1 MIPDLKRSLADYG
14 ILLVLIALCALFS
27 MLTNTR
33 QQPRGAAA
41 ARQVL
46 AEVLAQQPAPKR
58 VLVVCRESADES
70 QLASAIVDGLRNAQL
85 EVLELKGEPPDVRRG
100 LIVLQQQRRAVDIV
114 ACSET
119 TAGWS
124 LISELPSVFPELGSP
139 RVVSPRGYYWPTFL
153 TAGNLLN
160 VANQISVIAIVAI
173 GMTMVIIAGGI
184 DLSVG
189 SLIALSA
196 VITGLVIRE
205 WGGATQASI
214 GAMILASAVGILT
227 CGFVGLATGIALTR
241 FRVPPFIVT
250 LSAMMM
256 VSGIA
261 SKLTNNESV
270 YQIPDS
276 FVWLGRGTTGGL
288 PNTVIFMLVLYLAAW
303 FVMTRT
309 SLGRYL
315 YAVGGNMAAA
325 RLSGVPVKRV
335 VVSAY
340 VVSALLA
347 GLGGV
352 IMTSYLKSAS
362 PSYGAMYE
370 MYVIAAV
377 VVGGTSLSGGEGKML
392 GTLLGALVIAV
403 ISNGMNLLNVES
415 NMQRV
420 VLGLLILGAVLMDCL
435 QRYGWRQRVDR

>member
-1 MIPDLKRSLADYG
+1 MIFQLKRSLSDYG
-14 ILLVLIALCALFS
+14 ILLVLVGLCAFFS
-27 MLTNTR
+27 VLTNTR

-41 ARQVL
+41 GKQVL
-46 AEVLAQQPAPKR
+46 ADVLGKRPAPSL
-58 VLVVCRESADES
+58 VLLLHRESADES
-70 QLASAIVDGLRNAQL
+70 SFAATIVEGLKSAGM
-85 EVLELKGEPPDVRRG
+85 EVAELVGDPPDVRRG
-100 LIVLQQQRRAVDIV
+100 LVRLQQQGRTVDIV

-119 TAGWS
+119 IAGWP
-124 LISELPSVFPELGSP
+124 LIADLTANFPQLGSP
-139 RVVSPRGYYWPTFL
+139 QIVSPRSYYWPTFL

-196 VITGLVIRE
+196 VITGLAIRE
-205 WGGATQASI
+205 WGGATQASA
-214 GAMILASAVGILT
+214 GAMIGASLIGIFT
-227 CGFVGLATGIALTR
+227 CGLVGLATGVMLTR
-241 FRVPPFIVT
+241 FRIPPFIVT

-276 FVWLGRGTTGGL
+276 FIWLGRGATWGV
-288 PNTVIFMLVLYLAAW
+288 PNTVALMLVLYLIAW

-315 YAVGGNMAAA
+315 YAVGGNIAAA

-335 VVSAY
+335 VITAY
-340 VVSALLA
+340 AASGLLA

-362 PSYGAMYE
+362 PSYGVMYE

-420 VLGLLILGAVLMDCL
+420 VLGLLILGAVLMDGL
-435 QRYGWRQRVDR
+435 QRYGWRQRPDR